1 MSNGCVL
8 FSQKIR
14 AYNKAEHS
22 WLCKVA
28 DRLWGKRAQEE
39 GWPEKAESYCDVD
52 VDELVFP
59 DWVELKN
66 GGILVYTKD
75 GAMPA
80 SVTPLVRLFIR
91 KFHQA
96 SRRLLWGWSCIRH
109 SRQGV
114 LVHDVELATQQG
126 RELGEA
132 ESEWRVDMQSDQTV
146 PQPASDEQLVRLGS
160 WAVRTVRRF
169 FRRPGRYQFRVI
181 TKDGQWHD
189 ESVNGYDREQ
199 AKESLYDRYDDVD
212 EILDR

>member
-91 KFHQA
+91 KFHQN
-96 SRRLLWGWSCIRH
+96 RYWMLEW
-109 SRQGV
+109 
-114 LVHDVELATQQG
+114 
-126 RELGEA
+126 A
-132 ESEWRVDMQSDQTV
+132 E
-146 PQPASDEQLVRLGS
+146 ASDRPHAGCFGGGAVFVTADKVYWFTTSS
-160 WAVRTVRRF
+160 WLRNKVENWEKQN
-169 FRRPGRYQFRVI
+169 P
-181 TKDGQWHD
+181 
-189 ESVNGYDREQ
+189 NGG
-199 AKESLYDRYDDVD
+199 
-212 EILDR
+212 